1 MPNMPSEAEITFAG
15 VVEVIR
21 KSLKR
26 RRNEVRYNTIV
37 RGAIRPSELEE
48 GWLEIGNATR
58 LTEVAVFK
66 VPCNRKII
74 VRHTIGE
81 TGPGGADIVK
91 IDIPYYSTIT
101 VCRSRSTLRAVTIL
115 CHQASRVRLGV
126 RDLIEH

>member
-1 MPNMPSEAEITFAG
+1 MPSEAEITFAG

-101 VCRSRSTLRAVTIL
+101 VCHSRSTLRAVTIL

>member
-1 MPNMPSEAEITFAG
+1 MPSEAHITFAG
-15 VVEVIR
+15 VVEAIR

-26 RRNEVRYNTIV
+26 RRDEVRYNTIV
-37 RGAIRPSELEE
+37 RGGIRPSELEE
-48 GWLEIGNATR
+48 GWLEIGTATR

-115 CHQASRVRLGV
+115 CHQASRVRLQ
-126 RDLIEH
+126 RRTLTED

>member
-1 MPNMPSEAEITFAG
+1 MPSEAEITFAG
-15 VVEVIR
+15 VVEAIR

-26 RRNEVRYNTIV
+26 RRDEVRYNTIV
-37 RGAIRPSELEE
+37 RGGIRPSELEE
-48 GWLEIGNATR
+48 GWLEIGTATR

-81 TGPGGADIVK
+81 SSPFGDDIVR

-101 VCRSRSTLRAVTIL
+101 VGESNLRAVTIL
-115 CHQASRVRLGV
+115 CHQASRVRLSR
-126 RDLIEH
+126 RDLIDH